1 MQMSQNN
8 SILNLLEIEDQNIKI
23 QKVDTTIQ
31 NNEKV
36 KLIYASL
43 SYPVERCKNCGF
55 KSVVKNGRRKT
66 HLRLDNLNGT
76 RYEMILAK
84 QRYYCSNCQTNFWCH
99 YWFNEAEPNAL
110 S

>member
-55 KSVVKNGRRKT
+55 KSV
-66 HLRLDNLNGT
+66 
-76 RYEMILAK
+76 EMVGAK
-84 QRYYCSNCQTNFWCH
+84 LTC
-99 YWFNEAEPNAL
+99 A
-110 S
+110 

>member
-1 MQMSQNN
+1 MSQNN

-43 SYPVERCKNCGF
+43 SYPVERCTNCGF
-55 KSVVKNGRRKT
+55 KSVVKKWSAQNSLA
-66 HLRLDNLNGT
+66 LR
-76 RYEMILAK
+76 
-84 QRYYCSNCQTNFWCH
+84 Q
-99 YWFNEAEPNAL
+99 P
-110 S
+110 